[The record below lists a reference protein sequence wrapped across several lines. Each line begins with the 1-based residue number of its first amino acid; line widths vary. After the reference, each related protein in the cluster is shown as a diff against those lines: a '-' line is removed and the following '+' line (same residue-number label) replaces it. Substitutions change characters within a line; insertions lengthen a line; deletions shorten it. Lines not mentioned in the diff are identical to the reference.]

1 MRATDV
7 REGSDYIQH
16 LIVLLCTVSLFHE
29 GIEGSNIYCRNVSD
43 VQLDNNDVNSRNQ
56 VLTSAQTRC
65 FLS

>member
-7 REGSDYIQH
+7 REGLDYIQH

-29 GIEGSNIYCRNVSD
+29 GIEGSNIHRRNVSD
-43 VQLDNNDVNSRNQ
+43 AQLDNNDVNSRNQ